1 MDCST
6 IYSEMND
13 ERFSI
18 LFKEHSEINYEEI
31 LINYCNN
38 VGSLKYKSEQFF
50 IEDLTYSMMKLLI
63 VNYKN
68 KKNIPNYNI
77 YELYSVTIKS
87 LVIYRPLKAF
97 LDNYYFS
104 HLDVQTS
111 KHFNIL
117 LIFLLGNIILE
128 VIFFFIIKTQIIDKI
143 DNINKN
149 MNKLLIMLKCGN

>member
-1 MDCST
+1 
-6 IYSEMND
+6 
-13 ERFSI
+13 
-18 LFKEHSEINYEEI
+18 
-31 LINYCNN
+31 
-38 VGSLKYKSEQFF
+38 
-50 IEDLTYSMMKLLI
+50 MMKLLI